1 MDESDICKDAVYSE
15 AYADYILD
23 TSGNIELFRRTYAP
37 DCLQQVDGSFV
48 VMYNNIQ
55 TNGIISFEKYGY
67 GAVPK
72 CFGLCDTQSVEATGA
87 LRLRR
92 RGAFELDG
100 TGVLVGIVDTGIDYT
115 NPLFQY
121 ADGST
126 RIQYIWNQE
135 DRTGN
140 SPQGIIYGTEYTR
153 EDINEALQSE
163 SPKEWIPVDDLSYH
177 GSFLAAIAA
186 GNDRREDDFTGVAPR
201 AELVV
206 VKVKSAKQNLRQF
219 YGIDASVPCFQENDI
234 MMGMRYLWEKA
245 ALLRK
250 PIVILL
256 GMGSNSGSH
265 SGLSP
270 IGNMINRLGNL
281 SGICIVGAAGNE
293 TNMGHHYYE
302 MLGGKEEDV
311 VELNV
316 EKDTAMTLEV
326 WTDAIGAL
334 SVGIV
339 SPDGEFSGRIPIRT
353 YEQRIEFVFQKTT
366 IYVFYE
372 RVEYYS
378 GEEVIILR
386 MQDLENGIWKI
397 HVANLEEDET
407 GFHIWMPMREF
418 VENSRFLRPN
428 PDTIVCN
435 PGNSYQI
442 VTTAAY
448 DHRDDSIFVNSSRG
462 FTASFGIKPDLA
474 APGVNVFGP
483 TSELRYGYRSGTSI
497 AAAHTAG
504 VSAMLLQ
511 WGIVQQNN
519 LAMNTVTVKNYL
531 IRGARRQNLVI
542 PDRSFGWGILDIYNT
557 FESLKTY

>member
-1 MDESDICKDAVYSE
+1 MDEIDICREAIYSE
-15 AYADYILD
+15 EYADYILD
-23 TSGNIELFRRTYAP
+23 TGGNIEVLRKKYAP
-37 DCLQQVDGSFV
+37 DCIQQIDESFV
-48 VMYNNIQ
+48 AIYENIQ

-100 TGVLVGIVDTGIDYT
+100 TGVLVGIIDTGIDYT
-115 NPLFQY
+115 NSLFQY

-126 RIQYIWNQE
+126 RIQYIWDQE
-135 DRTGN
+135 VQTGN
-140 SPQGIIYGTEYTR
+140 SPQGIYYGTEYTS
-153 EDINEALQSE
+153 EDINAALQSE
-163 SPKEWIPVDDLSYH
+163 SPKDWIPVDELSYH
-177 GSFLAAIAA
+177 GSFLAAIVA
-186 GNDRREDDFTGVAPR
+186 GNDSREDDFTGIVPR
-201 AELVV
+201 AELLV

-234 MMGMRYLWEKA
+234 MMAMRYLREKA
-245 ALLRK
+245 IRLRK

-270 IGNMINRLGNL
+270 IGYMINRFGNI
-281 SGICIVGAAGNE
+281 SGTCIVGAAGNE
-293 TNMGHHYYE
+293 TNYGHHYFGV
-302 MLGGKEEDV
+302 LGGKEEDV
-311 VELNV
+311 MELNV
-316 EKDTAMTLEV
+316 ENDPSMTVEI

-334 SVGIV
+334 SVGII
-339 SPDGEFSGRIPIRT
+339 SPDGEDSGRIPIRS
-353 YEQRIEFVFQKTT
+353 YEQRIEFVFQKTK
-366 IYVFYE
+366 IQVYYE

-386 MQDLENGIWKI
+386 MQDLEEGIWKI
-397 HVANLEEDET
+397 SVTNLEDEET
-407 GFHIWMPMREF
+407 RFHSWMPMREF
-418 VENSRFLRPN
+418 VKNSRFLRPN
-428 PDTIVCN
+428 PDTLICN
-435 PGNSYQI
+435 PGNAYQI
-442 VTTAAY
+442 ITAAAY
-448 DHRDDSIFVNSSRG
+448 DYRDDSIFVNSSRG
-462 FTASFGIKPDLA
+462 FTGNYGVKPDLA
-474 APGVNVFGP
+474 APGVNVYGP
-483 TSELRYGYRSGTSI
+483 VSDLRYGRRSGTSI

-519 LAMNTVTVKNYL
+519 LGMNTVAVKNYL

-542 PDRSFGWGILDIYNT
+542 PDRSFGWGILDIYST